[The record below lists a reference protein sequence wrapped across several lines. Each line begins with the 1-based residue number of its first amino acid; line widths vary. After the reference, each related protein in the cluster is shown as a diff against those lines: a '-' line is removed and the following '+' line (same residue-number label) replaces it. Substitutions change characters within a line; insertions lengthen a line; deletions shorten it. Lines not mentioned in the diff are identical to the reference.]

1 MQIVAYKKYIDPSI
15 TVTLQLPLDKQGQ
28 HIGTELATLADGL
41 TYVSLPAAA
50 KLPAQPKQIAA
61 SVQTGITLT
70 TAQIAEIK
78 DKSPHVA
85 LIRERVRQKIA
96 ERYSMSDEIKLLRL
110 APSLA
115 TDTYN
120 LYVEDCRLWG
130 QVELAKLGL

>member
-1 MQIVAYKKYIDPSI
+1 M
-15 TVTLQLPLDKQGQ
+15 PLDKQGQ